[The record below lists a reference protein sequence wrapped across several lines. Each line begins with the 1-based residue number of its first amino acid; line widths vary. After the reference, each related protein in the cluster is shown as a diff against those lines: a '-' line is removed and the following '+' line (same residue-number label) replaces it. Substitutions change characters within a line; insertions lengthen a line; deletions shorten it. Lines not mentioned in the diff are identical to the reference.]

1 MRINDDDDD
10 DDEVPKDTERKKI
23 FASSLLFAYTWISLE
38 HRVQVEGSLYAK
50 NQLDPSNHFSRTAT
64 CDRHR

>member
-1 MRINDDDDD
+1 MMMVMMMTMKFQR
-10 DDEVPKDTERKKI
+10 TEREKKI
-23 FASSLLFAYTWISLE
+23 FASSLLFADTWISLE